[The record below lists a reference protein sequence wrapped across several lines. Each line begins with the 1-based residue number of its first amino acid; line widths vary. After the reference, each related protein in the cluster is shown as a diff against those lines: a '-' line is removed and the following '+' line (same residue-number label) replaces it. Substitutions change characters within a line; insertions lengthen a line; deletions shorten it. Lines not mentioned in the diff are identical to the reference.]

1 MKKIFLILLLFA
13 GLSSA
18 QVDCKFSFMETI
30 EFIDTTIWF
39 LPNSFFSGRLIV
51 IDGSLSEYL
60 PDGYMCRKD
69 FLDDEKA
76 FLDTNVFIHRR
87 KDYPFPY
94 LDIFSLSTATHSIG
108 EVFRD
113 EFLHWQQCGMLKLTY
128 EEADSLVTPLAKSMN
143 DFFQNNPYNAYES
156 DIFIATGF
164 PVGVPFPNQF
174 VKWEKNSCASSPI
187 AKPIRSVQA
196 NIVLENG
203 FARIPKELQGEKYF
217 IFDMNGNVIQEGI
230 AGASIQL
237 PTRQTK
243 VPAVLS
249 IKKRKLLLSISQ

>member
-18 QVDCKFSFMETI
+18 QVDCRFHESYIIQFSDSTI
-30 EFIDTTIWF
+30 WQDPYSFIEGSSANINSIDT
-39 LPNSFFSGRLIV
+39 LA
-51 IDGSLSEYL
+51 Y
-60 PDGYMCRKD
+60 GYKCRKQD
-69 FLDDEKA
+69 AKFERTFLDS
-76 FLDTNVFIHRR
+76 NVFLERR
-87 KDYPFPY
+87 RDRKEYVLTIYP
-94 LDIFSLSTATHSIG
+94 LNIATHG
-108 EVFRD
+108 VAEVFRD
-113 EFLHWQQCGMLKLTY
+113 EFLRWQQCGMLKLTY
-128 EEADSLVTPLAKSMN
+128 EEADSLIAPLVSALNHWHDENIGNNQPYRTSWGLIYEDYVTPI
-143 DFFQNNPYNAYES
+143 E
-156 DIFIATGF
+156 I
-164 PVGVPFPNQF
+164 VEWV
-174 VKWEKNSCASSPI
+174 KNSCASSPI
-187 AKPIRSVQA
+187 AKPVRSVQA

-203 FARIPKELQGEKYF
+203 FARIHKELQGEKYF